1 MACDEYIRQHYKASL
16 LHWGHVLLPRKRT
29 HRRNSALAAEIKQK
43 VFEER
48 DAAYDRLC
56 LHKRTCLVCN
66 PKLKVT
72 QSARDKRAE
81 AQKAPWASGKAGK

>member
-1 MACDEYIRQHYKASL
+1 MSTPAFASTIK
-16 LHWGHVLLPRKRT
+16 HPFYTGGT
-29 HRRNSALAAEIKQK
+29 FSSAVSGPTGATARLAAEIKQK
-43 VFEER
+43 AFEER